1 MLYSNLVIPR
11 KNLRNKFTTMI
22 LDLID
27 GEKVMQN
34 QVYRGI
40 FHSGN
45 SDPSDIYLNKIALIY
60 RGLYFI
66 KSSYK
71 KDIKNKHQLNY
82 RGTSYTKC
90 VGWVWGKSWGAI

>member
-11 KNLRNKFTTMI
+11 KNLRNKFTTVV

-34 QVYRGI
+34 HIYRGI

-45 SDPSDIYLNKIALIY
+45 SISTHNYLDKITLIY
-60 RGLYFI
+60 RGLYFLKPSCI
-66 KSSYK
+66 KK
-71 KDIKNKHQLNY
+71 IKNEHQLNY

-90 VGWVWGKSWGAI
+90 VG

>member
-34 QVYRGI
+34 QIYRGI

-45 SDPSDIYLNKIALIY
+45 LDPSVTYLDKISLIY
-60 RGLYFI
+60 RGFYFI
-66 KSSYK
+66 KSSFK
-71 KDIKNKHQLNY
+71 KDIKNKYQLNY

-90 VGWVWGKSWGAI
+90 VG